1 MVVWRVIGRDHTINQ
16 RSRGTRRQSVEGAGR
31 TNTVVAKLSMIGDL
45 LMLQLVFLVLS
56 AGIVTLFPAA
66 FALQRVLPD
75 AISQDRPSLLRRYFR
90 EFLWTFRR
98 FWLSGFGL
106 YVGGIALAF
115 GLAFWAY
122 SGGAVRI
129 FALAVLIPVT
139 GMIVGLYLSALAVL
153 PEAEAD
159 TTNAKTLFRAANLFL
174 LRRSLPVAGGVVG
187 LFTWFALLSQV
198 PTLFVVGSGL
208 VPALIAYWI
217 SRPSRK
223 TSEDVSI

>member
-1 MVVWRVIGRDHTINQ
+1 
-16 RSRGTRRQSVEGAGR
+16 VEGAGR
-31 TNTVVAKLSMIGDL
+31 TNTVIAKLSMIGDL

-56 AGIVTLFPAA
+56 AGIITLFPAA

-75 AISQDRPSLLRRYFR
+75 AISQDRPSLLRRFFQQFR
-90 EFLWTFRR
+90 WTFKR
-98 FWLSGFGL
+98 FWLSGLGL
-106 YVGGIALAF
+106 YVGGFALAF

-122 SGGAVRI
+122 SGGVMRI

-153 PEAEAD
+153 PEADED

-174 LRRSLPVAGGVVG
+174 LRRSLPVAGGVVV
-187 LFTWFALLSQV
+187 LFTWFALLAQV
-198 PTLFVVGSGL
+198 PTLFVAGSGL

-217 SRPSRK
+217 SRPARK
-223 TSEDVSI
+223 SSEDVSI

>member
-1 MVVWRVIGRDHTINQ
+1 M
-16 RSRGTRRQSVEGAGR
+16 EGAGR
-31 TNTVVAKLSMIGDL
+31 MNTVFGKLSMIGDL

-56 AGIVTLFPAA
+56 VGIVTLFPAA

-75 AISQDRPSLLRRYFR
+75 AISQDRPSLVRRFFH

-106 YVGGIALAF
+106 S
-115 GLAFWAY
+115 FWAY
-122 SGGAVRI
+122 SGGAMRI
-129 FALAVLIPVT
+129 FALAVLIPLT

-153 PEAEAD
+153 QDVDAD

-187 LFTWFALLSQV
+187 LFTWFALLSQL
-198 PTLFVVGSGL
+198 PTQFVVGSGL

-217 SRPSRK
+217 SRPARK